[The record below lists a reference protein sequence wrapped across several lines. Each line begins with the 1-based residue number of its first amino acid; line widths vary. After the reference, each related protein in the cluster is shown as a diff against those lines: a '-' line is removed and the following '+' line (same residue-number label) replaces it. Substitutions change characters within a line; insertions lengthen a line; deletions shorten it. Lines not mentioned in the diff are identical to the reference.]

1 MHRSINYFALDESDV
16 SFEVGDRGVCTGAK
30 ALQTLYANQ
39 YGSAPLEGNLLVQ
52 YVTTGSIQIAG
63 DGKTAKG
70 MWRCLHVEA
79 IAQGQGKGEP
89 VPMWACGVY
98 AVDFIKKGTQWKIWH
113 LHWFRNVK
121 VWDKTWAFA
130 GALLNL
136 HDLGTTIYHNPYTVE
151 GVQDSIPP
159 CPLPYEHYDGQEW
172 MITDQSKLWEG

>member
-1 MHRSINYFALDESDV
+1 MVNDLVTEIDLRKRSADLQPSRATRHAVNHVQKNMHRSINYFALDESDV
-16 SFEVGDRGVCTGAK
+16 SFEIGDRGVYTGAK

-39 YGSAPLEGNLLVQ
+39 YGSAPLQGNLLVQ

-98 AVDFIKKGTQWKIWH
+98 AGEAPSSAT
-113 LHWFRNVK
+113 
-121 VWDKTWAFA
+121 
-130 GALLNL
+130 
-136 HDLGTTIYHNPYTVE
+136 
-151 GVQDSIPP
+151 
-159 CPLPYEHYDGQEW
+159 
-172 MITDQSKLWEG
+172 